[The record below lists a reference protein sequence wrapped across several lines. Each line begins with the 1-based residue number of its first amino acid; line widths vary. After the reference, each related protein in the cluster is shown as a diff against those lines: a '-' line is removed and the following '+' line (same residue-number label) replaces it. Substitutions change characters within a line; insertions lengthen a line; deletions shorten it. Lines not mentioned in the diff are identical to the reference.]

1 MRTVGALVLK
11 PIGWLA
17 EKSGASAMSNVFTAD
32 AVTGAIDSD
41 VADGESS
48 VSGAWANTLVLYLG
62 WSVVMFTILGAVL
75 GGGVLKKM
83 PMRRKRKATRK
94 RATTRRT
101 YKRRKK

>member
-17 EKSGASAMSNVFTAD
+17 EKSGASAQSNVFTAD
-32 AVTGAIDSD
+32 AVTGAIDND
-41 VADGESS
+41 VAEGESS
-48 VSGAWANTLVLYLG
+48 VAGAWANTIVLYLG

-83 PMRRKRKATRK
+83 PMRKRKATRK

>member
-1 MRTVGALVLK
+1 MRAVGALVLK

-17 EKSGASAMSNVFTAD
+17 EKSGASATSNVFTAS
-32 AVTGAIDSD
+32 AVTGAIDND
-41 VADGESS
+41 VAEDESS
-48 VSGAWANTLVLYLG
+48 VGGAWANTLVLYLG
-62 WSVVMFTILGAVL
+62 WGVVMFTILGAVL

-83 PMRRKRKATRK
+83 PMRRKRRTTRK